1 MEDFANLITMDTKHR
16 KAVCMGLNGRKGQIR
31 LHIWWKWFWLHTG
44 DNDYVK
50 HTKPKVIHHRCFST
64 WKDVASLSWSKEV
77 IQDGIL
83 NLCKVLMSTETV
95 NKRTCKTLTW
105 HNGTRSLQRCLWLH
119 FLSTVYC
126 RACNLPLRVVC
137 SPSETP
143 LERTKLVFSSVSI
156 GDSFWARDGAC
167 VRFFLQFQDPLLV
180 QTCVCS
186 AFPCLFLLI
195 LPYYFNFNLTLF
207 IFFLFLFTR

>member
-1 MEDFANLITMDTKHR
+1 MEDFANLIAMDTKHR
-16 KAVCMGLNGRKGQIR
+16 KAVCMGLNGKKGQIR

-95 NKRTCKTLTW
+95 NKRTCKTLTR
-105 HNGTRSLQRCLWLH
+105 HNGTRSLQRC
-119 FLSTVYC
+119 
-126 RACNLPLRVVC
+126 PLTSFSVNRLLQGLQ
-137 SPSETP
+137 PA
-143 LERTKLVFSSVSI
+143 LKSSVFPQW
-156 GDSFWARDGAC
+156 DSFGENK
-167 VRFFLQFQDPLLV
+167 
-180 QTCVCS
+180 TCVFQCVHWRQ
-186 AFPCLFLLI
+186 LLG
-195 LPYYFNFNLTLF
+195 
-207 IFFLFLFTR
+207 